1 VKGLL
6 AGVVAVALVSVLCT
20 RGLHVTNQTTV
31 ALSFLLVV
39 LVVATISARWAAV
52 ATSLMA
58 FACFNFFFLS
68 PVGTFT
74 IARAEDWIALFTL
87 LAVSLVASHL
97 SSQVRRRT
105 REATAAQLKSA
116 LLASL
121 SHDLKTPLTAVT
133 VAANN
138 LNASWLTEEQR
149 REQAAIV
156 QTELERLNRLFQD
169 IVDMAR
175 IETRAVAVEREW
187 VDPEEIVEAAARQAE
202 PALRGHRIEIAGLG
216 GMLVSLDPR
225 LTSAALSHLLE
236 NAGQYSA
243 QGAAVRLGVSAPDGE
258 VRFAVQDAGPGI
270 SAGDLPHVFERFY
283 RGESARRARS
293 GTGMGLSIAQ
303 GLVSAQGGRIVA
315 ENRDGGAVFTI
326 VLPAKTKRVQ
336 SIEGEVV

>member
-1 VKGLL
+1 MIPAGSGLTMGRGRYDVKGLFAGL
-6 AGVVAVALVSVLCT
+6 AAVGLVSLLYT
-20 RGLHVTNQTTV
+20 RLHITNQTTV

-39 LVVATISARWAAV
+39 LVVATMSARRVAV

-74 IARAEDWIALFTL
+74 IARAEDWVALFTL

-97 SSQVRRRT
+97 SSQLRTRT
-105 REATAAQLKSA
+105 REATAAELKSA

-156 QTELERLNRLFQD
+156 RTELERLNRLFQG

-175 IETRAVAVEREW
+175 IDTSAVAVER
-187 VDPEEIVEAAARQAE
+187 
-202 PALRGHRIEIAGLG
+202 
-216 GMLVSLDPR
+216 
-225 LTSAALSHLLE
+225 
-236 NAGQYSA
+236 
-243 QGAAVRLGVSAPDGE
+243 
-258 VRFAVQDAGPGI
+258 
-270 SAGDLPHVFERFY
+270 
-283 RGESARRARS
+283 
-293 GTGMGLSIAQ
+293 
-303 GLVSAQGGRIVA
+303 
-315 ENRDGGAVFTI
+315 
-326 VLPAKTKRVQ
+326 
-336 SIEGEVV
+336 